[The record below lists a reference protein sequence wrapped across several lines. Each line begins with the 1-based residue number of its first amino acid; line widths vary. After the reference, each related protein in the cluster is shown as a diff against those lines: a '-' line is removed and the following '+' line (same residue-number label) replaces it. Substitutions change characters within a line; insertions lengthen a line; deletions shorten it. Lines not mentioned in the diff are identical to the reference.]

1 MRNAFIKA
9 LTNLAAQ
16 DERVF
21 LLTADLGF
29 TVLEEF
35 QERFPDR
42 FINVGVA
49 EQNMLGIAAG
59 LAKSGYLPFV
69 YSIATF
75 ASMRGYEFFRNG
87 AISHHLPVRV
97 ISVGGGFEYGTAGNT
112 HHALEDIAIMRT
124 QPGLEIYAPADAIQA
139 EKILLNTMSRPAPIY
154 YRLGKNEK
162 IRIVGLDIPFA
173 VGEVALLQEGNDLL
187 FLATGAV
194 TQQAQIATLE
204 LFRENVS
211 VGLAILSSIA
221 PCDMHSL
228 ASLLRSYRYVVTVEE
243 HFANGGIGSLVAE
256 CIAEQ
261 GVCCKLSRVA
271 VRERKQRVGSQAY
284 HCQQHG
290 LTAEQLTSHA
300 RTVLQSS

>member
-35 QERFPDR
+35 QERYPDR

-49 EQNMLGIAAG
+49 EQNMLGVAAG
-59 LAKSGYLPFV
+59 LAKSGYLPFA

-87 AISHHLPVRV
+87 AISHQLPVRV
-97 ISVGGGFEYGTAGNT
+97 ISVGGGFEYGAAGNT

-124 QPGLEIYAPADAIQA
+124 QPGLEIYAPADAPQA
-139 EKILLNTMSRPAPIY
+139 EEILLRTAQRPAPIY
-154 YRLGKNEK
+154 YRLGKNEN
-162 IRIVGLDIPFA
+162 IRIANLDSRFT
-173 VGEVALLQEGNDLL
+173 VGEVEVLQEGSDIL

-194 TQQAQIATLE
+194 ALQAQLATLALAGE
-204 LFRENVS
+204 KVS
-211 VGLAILSSIA
+211 AGFAVLSSIA
-221 PCDMHSL
+221 PCDMNQL
-228 ASLLRSYRYVVTVEE
+228 ASLLGRYRYVVTVEE
-243 HFANGGIGSLVAE
+243 HFAIGGIGSLVAE
-256 CIAEQ
+256 CIAER
-261 GVCCKLSRVA
+261 GVRCQLSRAA
-271 VRERKQRVGSQAY
+271 VRDRRQEVGSQDY
-284 HCQQHG
+284 LCQQHG
-290 LTAEQLTSHA
+290 LAAEQLVSQALAIT
-300 RTVLQSS
+300 QGG